1 MTAIVLALALAADLP
16 DGLDRLTAAMR
27 AVRAWQ
33 ADFVQLYTPEGFEDG
48 TTDRG
53 TLTVMPPASLRF
65 DYTSGSPRVFAADS
79 GIGRLVDPAAG
90 TCDAVRLDGG
100 TWGRLPLAAVL
111 DPGVTRRAFVV
122 EGSGATLRLIPREPT
137 PELAEVTVTL
147 DQGNLPRTVTV
158 RDASGNRNQFT
169 FSGWRPV
176 AVPPPGFF
184 RPALR
189 GSRPCQPEQ

>member
-1 MTAIVLALALAADLP
+1 MTAFLLALAFAADPP
-16 DGLDRLTAAMR
+16 DGLDRLAAALR
-27 AVRAWQ
+27 AARAWH

-53 TLTVMPPASLRF
+53 RLTVAPPASLRF
-65 DYTSGSPRVFAADS
+65 DYTSGSPRVFAADG
-79 GIGRLVDPAAG
+79 GIGRLVDQDAG
-90 TCDAVRLDGG
+90 TCDAVHLDRA

-122 EGSGATLRLIPREPT
+122 EGSGASLRLVPREPS

-147 DQGNLPRTVTV
+147 DQGDLPRTVTV

-169 FSGWRPV
+169 FSAWRPV
-176 AVPPPGFF
+176 PLPPLTFF
-184 RPALR
+184 QPSLA
-189 GSRPCQPEQ
+189 GSRPCLPDR

>member
-1 MTAIVLALALAADLP
+1 MTALLLALALAADPP
-16 DGLDRLTAAMR
+16 DGLDRLAAALR
-27 AVRAWQ
+27 AARAWQ

-53 TLTVMPPASLRF
+53 RLTVAPPTSLRF
-65 DYTSGSPRVFAADS
+65 DYTSGSPRVFAADG
-79 GIGRLVDPAAG
+79 GIGRLVDQAAG

-111 DPGVTRRAFVV
+111 DPGATRRAFVV
-122 EGSGATLRLIPREPT
+122 EGSGATLRLVPREPS

-147 DQGNLPRTVTV
+147 DQGNLPHTVTV

-169 FSGWRPV
+169 FTGWRPV
-176 AVPPPGFF
+176 PLPAAAFF
-184 RPALR
+184 QPTLA